1 MTAWDAF
8 LLGIVQGATEFLP
21 VSSSGHLV
29 IVQSLLSVS
38 VEGVAFEVIVH
49 LGTLFSILLVYF
61 SRITELTVGVLR
73 NDRPSLSY
81 AGLLFVATIRAGV
94 IGILAK

>member
-1 MTAWDAF
+1 VTAWDAF

-38 VEGVAFEVIVH
+38 VEGVAFEVTDLH
-49 LGTLFSILLVYF
+49 FHTQDCFL
-61 SRITELTVGVLR
+61 
-73 NDRPSLSY
+73 
-81 AGLLFVATIRAGV
+81 
-94 IGILAK
+94 